1 MIIIS
6 TVYVSVIDVK
16 YVRRGKLKDIP
27 FVVRTTGGAA
37 TQSMGLLA
45 AIYISKKIG
54 RPFQIRHY
62 SLNTGGY
69 YPLGIGP
76 LLSVNELYQED
87 SDDSLR
93 HDFSGLTVG
102 ELLEPIDLKSKYSI
116 YDRIVVALTRVGL
129 DKYVNQIRMVWHI
142 DGSFRRLNRT
152 PYRVKVVSPKSKG
165 YFPFSDQDVIAN
177 LKFRFERAG
186 LPSIFGN
193 DGERDPLADPD
204 VVIHVR
210 LGDKR
215 RAFARPDLGGA
226 VNGIVDPISYVDILE
241 GEGLLS
247 SEKIY
252 VVSDDPVEAK
262 RLLAEAGISAKFN
275 EIQGDLW
282 EDLALMSRSRVV
294 LCPWST
300 VPQFSAVCLFDTDIR
315 FYYPAAAGDGIP
327 PGWQWKQSNVNFY
340 NATYLPRDHRL
351 YVTPYKSLAASHKIY
366 DEKKA

>member
-6 TVYVSVIDVK
+6 TTYASVTDMK
-16 YVRRGKLKDIP
+16 NARHAKLKDVP

-62 SLNTGGY
+62 PLSTGGY

-76 LLSVNELYQED
+76 LLDDNELYRES
-87 SDDSLR
+87 SDNSR
-93 HDFSGLTVG
+93 VEDFSGLTVG
-102 ELLEPIDLKSKYSI
+102 ELLEPLNVKHNYSG
-116 YDRIVVALTRVGL
+116 YDRIVVALTRLGI
-129 DKYVNQIRMVWHI
+129 DKYVNQFRMIWHI
-142 DGSFRRLNRT
+142 DGSFKRLRRT

-165 YFPFSDQDVIAN
+165 YFPFSDKDVIED
-177 LKFRFERAG
+177 LRVRFQKAK
-186 LPSIFGN
+186 LPSIFGDN
-193 DGERDPLADPD
+193 RKSDSLLDPD

-226 VNGIVDPISYVDILE
+226 VNGIVDPISYLDILKRE
-241 GEGLLS
+241 GFLS
-247 SEKIY
+247 SENIY

-262 RLLAEAGISAKFN
+262 RLLSEAGIKAKFN
-275 EIQGDLW
+275 NIQGDLW
-282 EDLALMSRSRVV
+282 EDLALMSRSKVV

-300 VPQFSAVCLFDTDIR
+300 VPQLSAVCLSGTKTR
-315 FYYPAAAGDGIP
+315 VYYPSTAGDGIP
-327 PGWQWKQSNVNFY
+327 PGWQWKQANVNFY
-340 NATYLPRDHRL
+340 DAIYLPQDHRL
-351 YVTPYKSLAASHKIY
+351 YVTPYESIAASHKIY
-366 DEKKA
+366 EVKKV

>member
-1 MIIIS
+1 M
-6 TVYVSVIDVK
+6 K
-16 YVRRGKLKDIP
+16 YVRRERLRDVP

-62 SLNTGGY
+62 PLSTGGY

-76 LLSVNELYQED
+76 LLSENELFHEVSED
-87 SDDSLR
+87 TSQN
-93 HDFSGLTVG
+93 DFSGLTVG
-102 ELLEPIDLKSKYSI
+102 ELLEPINTKSELSM
-116 YDRIVVALTRVGL
+116 YDRLVVALTRVGL
-129 DKYVNQIRMVWHI
+129 DKHVNHLRMIWHI
-142 DGSFRRLNRT
+142 DGSYRRLNRT

-165 YFPFSDQDVIAN
+165 YFPFADREVIED
-177 LKFRFERAG
+177 LKLRFERAG
-186 LPSIFGN
+186 LPSIFG
-193 DGERDPLADPD
+193 DSRQRDPLTDPD

-215 RAFARPDLGGA
+215 RAHARPDLGGA
-226 VNGIVDPISYVDILE
+226 VNGIVDPISYVDILKR
-241 GEGLLS
+241 EGLLS

-262 RLLAEAGISAKFN
+262 RLLAEAGIDAKFN

-282 EDLALMSRSRVV
+282 EDLALMSRARIV

-300 VPQFSAVCLFDTDIR
+300 VPQLSAVCLSGTDVR
-315 FYYPAAAGDGIP
+315 FYYPATAGDGIP

-340 NATYLPRDHRL
+340 DATYLPQNHRL
-351 YVTPYKSLAASHKIY
+351 YVTPYESIAASHKIY
-366 DEKKA
+366 EEKKA